1 MPDTPRRTSV
11 RAANAAAVLAVIRRD
26 GPLSR
31 AAIGERTGLSMPT
44 VSRQVGVLI
53 ELGLLREFPELVP
66 VGAIGR
72 PRVPIHLDDTTY
84 AACGVHIG
92 VSTITYGLADLRGT
106 LLDSE
111 EIPTPPG
118 GPEDVFAHIAGK
130 VRAFLRRWPRRRV
143 VGIGLAS
150 GGLVDAERGLL
161 DHDRLGWHRVPAADL
176 LRRATGYPVHL
187 DGHVAAM
194 ANAELLFGWGPRVSS
209 LLYFYAREV
218 VGIALSVDGVLH
230 RGPGGGGSI
239 AHLPIGGE
247 VRCPCGA
254 TGCLEATVAD
264 RTVADKAFAAGVV
277 DEPDIRLVRAAATA
291 GDPTATALL
300 AERAAA
306 LGRAVGLLRDALN
319 PDRVVLG
326 GQAITDPAE
335 RLPDLLHAFATT
347 TTLPGT
353 DIVSVTR
360 FGPTLQA
367 TAACTGL
374 LNRLF
379 DHPLDLL
386 DQAPRPDQV
395 TGAPPAPRTADPVG
409 AP

>member
-1 MPDTPRRTSV
+1 MPESPRRPSV
-11 RAANAAAVLAVIRRD
+11 RAANAAAVLAVIRRE

-31 AAIGERTGLSMPT
+31 AAIGEHTGLSMPT
-44 VSRQVGVLI
+44 VSRQVAVLI
-53 ELGLLREFPELVP
+53 ELGLLREVPELVP

-72 PRVPIHLDDTTY
+72 PRVPIHLDDTVY
-84 AACGVHIG
+84 AAAGVHIG
-92 VSTITYGLADLRGT
+92 VSTVTYGLADLRGA
-106 LLDSE
+106 LLDAE
-111 EIPTPPG
+111 EIPTPQG
-118 GPEDVFAHIAGK
+118 SAEDALAHIAGK
-130 VRAFLRRWPRRRV
+130 VRAFLRRWPRRKV

-150 GGLVDAERGLL
+150 GGLVDAEHGVL
-161 DHDRLGWHRVPAADL
+161 DHDRLGWYRVPAADL

-218 VGIALSVDGVLH
+218 VGIAFALDGVLH
-230 RGPGGGGSI
+230 RGPGGGGSV
-239 AHLPIGGE
+239 AHLPVGGDI
-247 VRCPCGA
+247 RCPCGA
-254 TGCLEATVAD
+254 TGCLEVTVAD
-264 RTVADKAFAAGVV
+264 RTVAEKAVAAGVV
-277 DEPDIRLVRAAATA
+277 DEPDIKLVRAAATA
-291 GDPTATALL
+291 GDPTAVALL
-300 AERAAA
+300 TDRATA
-306 LGRAVGLLRDALN
+306 LGRAVALLRDALN

-335 RLPDLLHAFATT
+335 RLPDLLGAFARATA
-347 TTLPGT
+347 LPGT
-353 DIVSVTR
+353 DIVSATR

-386 DQAPRPDQV
+386 DQAPGLDERENLRKV
-395 TGAPPAPRTADPVG
+395 PAR
-409 AP
+409 

>member
-1 MPDTPRRTSV
+1 MPDIPRPSRPGV
-11 RAANAAAVLAVIRRD
+11 RAANAAAVLAVIRRE

-31 AAIGERTGLSMPT
+31 AAIGEHTGLSMPT
-44 VSRQVGVLI
+44 VSRQVARLI

-66 VGAIGR
+66 AGAIGR
-72 PRVPIHLDDTTY
+72 PRVPIHLDDTLY

-92 VSTITYGLADLRGT
+92 VSTVTYGLADLRGT

-111 EIPTPPG
+111 EIPTPG
-118 GPEDVFAHIAGK
+118 GSAEDVLAHIAGK
-130 VRAFLRRWPRRRV
+130 VRAFLRRWPRRAV

-239 AHLPIGGE
+239 AHLPIGGDA
-247 VRCPCGA
+247 RCPCGD
-254 TGCLEATVAD
+254 TGCLEVTVAD
-264 RTVADKAFAAGVV
+264 RTIAETAARDGVV
-277 DEPDIRLVRAAATA
+277 AEPDIRLVRDAARA
-291 GDPTATALL
+291 GDPRATRLL
-300 AERAAA
+300 TDRATA

-386 DQAPRPDQV
+386 DTVRPPNARPDH
-395 TGAPPAPRTADPVG
+395 TARK
-409 AP
+409 ASAR

>member
-1 MPDTPRRTSV
+1 MTDTLRPPRTGV
-11 RAANAAAVLAVIRRD
+11 RAANAAAVLAVIRRE

-31 AAIGERTGLSMPT
+31 AAIGEHTGLSMPT
-44 VSRQVGVLI
+44 VSRQVAALI
-53 ELGLLREFPELVP
+53 EIGLLREFPELVP
-66 VGAIGR
+66 AGAIGR
-72 PRVPIHLDDTTY
+72 PRVPIDLDDTVF

-92 VSTITYGLADLRGT
+92 VSTTTYGLADLRGN

-118 GPEDVFAHIAGK
+118 SAEDALAHIAGK
-130 VRAFLRRWPRRRV
+130 VRSFLRRWSRRTV

-150 GGLVDAERGLL
+150 GGLVDTERGLL
-161 DHDRLGWHRVPAADL
+161 DHERLGWHRVPAADL
-176 LRRATGYPVHL
+176 LHRATGYPVHL

-218 VGIALSVDGVLH
+218 VGMVLAVDGSLH

-239 AHLPIGGE
+239 AHLPIGGDT
-247 VRCPCGA
+247 RCPCGS

-264 RTVADKAFAAGVV
+264 RTVAENAVRQGVV
-277 DEPDIRLVRAAATA
+277 AEPDIRLVRAAARA
-291 GDPTATALL
+291 GEPAAQRLL
-300 AERAAA
+300 ADRAAA

-347 TTLPGT
+347 TTLPGA

-386 DQAPRPDQV
+386 E
-395 TGAPPAPRTADPVG
+395 PAPRSEPPARK
-409 AP
+409 APTR

>member
-1 MPDTPRRTSV
+1 MRPARPGV
-11 RAANAAAVLAVIRRD
+11 RATNAAAVLAAIRRE

-31 AAIGERTGLSMPT
+31 AAIGEHTALSMPT
-44 VSRQVGVLI
+44 VSRQVAVLI

-72 PRVPIHLDDTTY
+72 PRVPIHLDDTRY

-111 EIPTPPG
+111 EIPTPSG
-118 GPEDVFAHIAGK
+118 SAEDVLAHIAGK
-130 VRAFLRRWPRRRV
+130 VRAFLRRWSRRRV
-143 VGIGLAS
+143 LGIGLAT

-176 LRRATGYPVHL
+176 LRRATGHPVHL

-218 VGIALSVDGVLH
+218 VGVALSVDGKLH
-230 RGPGGGGSI
+230 RGPGGGGSV
-239 AHLPIGGE
+239 AHLPIGGDT
-247 VRCPCGA
+247 RCPCGA

-264 RTVADKAFAAGVV
+264 RTVAERAVRDGVV
-277 DEPDIRLVRAAATA
+277 AEPDIRLVRQAARA
-291 GDPTATALL
+291 GEPRAEQLL
-300 AERAAA
+300 ADRATA
-306 LGRAVGLLRDALN
+306 LGRAVGLLRDAFN

-326 GQAITDPAE
+326 GQAITDQAE
-335 RLPDLLHAFATT
+335 RLPDLLRAYSAT
-347 TTLPGT
+347 TTLPGA

-360 FGPTLQA
+360 FGATLQA

-379 DHPLDLL
+379 DNPLDLL
-386 DQAPRPDQV
+386 ETAKVSTTDDKHARKAPTR
-395 TGAPPAPRTADPVG
+395 
-409 AP
+409 

>member
-1 MPDTPRRTSV
+1 MPDSPRRPSV
-11 RAANAAAVLAVIRRD
+11 RAANAAAVLAVIRRE

-31 AAIGERTGLSMPT
+31 AAIGEHTGLSMPT

-72 PRVPIHLDDTTY
+72 PRVPIHLDDTTF

-92 VSTITYGLADLRGT
+92 VSTTTYGLADLRGT

-111 EIPTPPG
+111 EIPTPQG
-118 GPEDVFAHIAGK
+118 SAEDALAHIAGK
-130 VRAFLRRWPRRRV
+130 VRAFLRRRPRRRV

-150 GGLVDAERGLL
+150 GGLVDTERGVL

-187 DGHVAAM
+187 DGHVTAM

-239 AHLPIGGE
+239 AHLPIGGDT
-247 VRCPCGA
+247 RCPCGA

-264 RTVADKAFAAGVV
+264 RTVADRAVAAGVV
-277 DEPDIRLVRAAATA
+277 PEPDIRLVRATATA
-291 GDPTATALL
+291 GDPTANALL
-300 AERAAA
+300 ADRAAA

-335 RLPDLLHAFATT
+335 RLPDLLRAFATT

-386 DQAPRPDQV
+386 DQAP
-395 TGAPPAPRTADPVG
+395 AADRSPVG

>member
-1 MPDTPRRTSV
+1 MIETPRARPGV
-11 RAANAAAVLAVIRRD
+11 RAANAAAVLAVIRRE

-31 AAIGERTGLSMPT
+31 AAIGQHTGLSMPT
-44 VSRQVGVLI
+44 VSRQVAALMDV
-53 ELGLLREFPELVP
+53 GLLREFPDLVP
-66 VGAIGR
+66 AGAIGR
-72 PRVPIHLDDTTY
+72 PRVPIALDETVF

-92 VSTITYGLADLRGT
+92 VSTTTYGLADLHGT

-111 EIPTPPG
+111 EIPTPG
-118 GPEDVFAHIAGK
+118 GSAEDALAHIAGK
-130 VRAFLRRWPRRRV
+130 VRAFLRRRAGRTV

-150 GGLVDAERGLL
+150 GGLVDAARGLL
-161 DHDRLGWHRVPAADL
+161 DHERLGWHRVPAAEL
-176 LRRATGYPVHL
+176 LHRATGLPVHL

-218 VGIALSVDGVLH
+218 VGIAFAVDGALH

-239 AHLPIGGE
+239 AHLPIGGDA
-247 VRCPCGA
+247 RCPCGA

-264 RTVADKAFAAGVV
+264 RTVAERAVRAGVV
-277 DEPDIRLVRAAATA
+277 AEPDIRLVRSAARRGDGTA
-291 GDPTATALL
+291 GRLL
-300 AERAAA
+300 VERATA
-306 LGRAVGLLRDALN
+306 LGRAVGLLRDAFN

-335 RLPDLLHAFATT
+335 RLPDLLRAFADT
-347 TTLPGT
+347 TTLPGA

-360 FGPTLQA
+360 LGPALQA

-386 DQAPRPDQV
+386 DDARK
-395 TGAPPAPRTADPVG
+395 ATAR
-409 AP
+409 